1 MPTGYTLAEKSKKL
15 RIFTKKYA
23 KYFVGIKKN
32 INFAAN
38 MRYTM
43 SESGRKIAAAIFT
56 YPLQS

>member
-1 MPTGYTLAEKSKKL
+1 MPTGYTLAEKSKKI

-43 SESGRKIAAAIFT
+43 S
-56 YPLQS
+56 